1 MQLATLELVVLLL
14 GLSVLAVALMRRV
27 HMPAILGYLAVG
39 VVAGPASLGWL
50 PDTDVIRL
58 LAEVGVA
65 FLLFSIGLEFSW
77 TQLVALRRAVFG
89 LGAAQVVLTT
99 AAFGA
104 LFWAMELSWEGAL
117 VGGGA
122 LALSSTAIAT
132 KQLGEQLEMQSRHGR
147 LALAVLLFQDLA
159 VVPFLVVIPIL
170 AGDGSNAL
178 GLSLL
183 IALLKGGLAFGLMLV
198 IGHYALRPVF
208 HLIARTDS
216 PELFTMTVLLVS
228 LSAATVTHLA
238 GLSFALGAFLAGMML
253 GETEYRHQ
261 IEVDIRPFR
270 DVLMAL
276 FFVTIGFQLDL
287 HRVPGLWLEIA
298 LLLVFLIVLKA
309 IIILALVRV
318 AGYETAV
325 ALRTG
330 LVLAQ
335 AGEFSFALI
344 ALAVHQNVFSA
355 AHSQAMLAAAV
366 ISMALAPLLIRWNG
380 PIAKTLFARTYL
392 TNRRQRA
399 QQIGQASG
407 ELSEHVILCGFGR
420 IGQNIAQ
427 FLRQENIAY
436 VALDLDPL
444 LIREA
449 WDAGERVFY
458 GDVTHVDILEAAG
471 IERARVLVVTFDDPR
486 RALRVVRLARQ
497 RKADLPIVVRTR
509 DDAFLE
515 QLETAGATSVVPETV
530 EASMLLASSLLQR
543 LGVPLDEV
551 ARVVE
556 KARAD
561 HYHDLRGYFGGQE
574 GAAGGTSNELHTV
587 VLSPQ
592 AHGVGRR
599 LGELQL
605 ARCGVRVLSL
615 RRGEIRG
622 EMPGEATVLREGDA
636 LVLEGVSRAL
646 VRAEARLLRGA

>member
-1 MQLATLELVVLLL
+1 
-14 GLSVLAVALMRRV
+14 
-27 HMPAILGYLAVG
+27 VG

-50 PDTDVIRL
+50 PDTDVVRM
-58 LAEVGVA
+58 LAEIGVA

-77 TQLVALRRAVFG
+77 TQLVSLRRAVFG
-89 LGAAQVVLTT
+89 LGAAQVVLTS

-104 LFWAMELSWEGAL
+104 LFWTMGLTWQGAL

-122 LALSSTAIAT
+122 LALSSTAIVT
-132 KQLGEQLEMQSRHGR
+132 KQLAEQLEMQSRHGR

-170 AGDGSNAL
+170 AGDGSATL
-178 GLSLL
+178 GVSLL
-183 IALLKGGLAFGLMLV
+183 VALMKGALAFALMLV

-208 HLIARTDS
+208 HVTARTDS

-228 LSAATVTHLA
+228 LSAATLTHLS

-276 FFVTIGFQLDL
+276 FFVTIGFELDV
-287 HRVPGLWLEIA
+287 RQVPGLWLEIA
-298 LLLVFLIVLKA
+298 LLLFFLLAVKGCV
-309 IIILALVRV
+309 ILALVRL

-325 ALRTG
+325 ATRTG

-344 ALAVHQNVFSA
+344 ALAVHRDVFSV

-392 TNRRQRA
+392 TNRRLRA
-399 QQIGQASG
+399 QRIGQASS
-407 ELSEHVILCGFGR
+407 ELRDHAILCGFGR
-420 IGQNIAQ
+420 IGQNMAQ
-427 FLRQENIAY
+427 FLRQESIPY

-444 LIREA
+444 LIKEA

-471 IERARVLVVTFDDPR
+471 LERARVLVVTFDDPR
-486 RALRVVRLARQ
+486 RALRVVRVARG
-497 RKADLPIVVRTR
+497 RKPDLPIVVRTR
-509 DDAFLE
+509 DDSYLE
-515 QLETAGATSVVPETV
+515 RLETAGATSVVPETV
-530 EASMLLASSLLQR
+530 EASMLLATSVLQR

-561 HYHDLRGYFGGQE
+561 HYHDLRGYFGGHAAAA
-574 GAAGGTSNELHTV
+574 GAAATELHTV
-587 VLSPQ
+587 VLPPKGY
-592 AHGVGRR
+592 AVGRR
-599 LGELQL
+599 LSELRIEAL
-605 ARCGVRVLSL
+605 GARVTSL

-622 EMPGEATVLREGDA
+622 ELPSGDVILRDGDA
-636 LVLEGVSRAL
+636 LVLEGPARAL
-646 VRAEARLLRGA
+646 VKTEERLLRGA